1 MSACSRKKTHTR
13 VSTGTYLLHSVDIS
27 LVFAGSV
34 FVPELL
40 KHLRKHVWLDLD
52 GLIVMPG
59 RVRDVPPPVV

>member
-1 MSACSRKKTHTR
+1 M
-13 VSTGTYLLHSVDIS
+13 STGTYLLHSVDIS

-34 FVPELL
+34 FVQELL